1 MANYVLTVYEKSG
14 KLLLDET
21 IEAKDDIEAKELGMQ
36 RLYEEG
42 YTEHTYRCVAPNA
55 RLILF
60 KS

>member
-1 MANYVLTVYEKSG
+1 MINYVLTVFEKSG

-21 IEAKDDIEAKELGMQ
+21 FQAKDDIEAKELGMQ

-42 YTEHTYRCVAPNA
+42 YSEHTHRCVAPNA
-55 RLILF
+55 RLVLF